1 MPAEFHESGIR
12 FQYPENWKLQRD
24 DIDSGWIVEL
34 QSPDTAFLMI
44 CLRADRPKREELLEE
59 SLSDLRDDYPEL
71 EADAVSD
78 TIAGFDA
85 LGHDV
90 SFFSS
95 DFTNSCV
102 MRSFQCKAG
111 TVLVLWQV
119 TDVDAERIE
128 LVFQA
133 IVASLQIER

>member
-1 MPAEFHESGIR
+1 MPAEFDESGIR

-24 DIDSGWIVEL
+24 DIDAGWIVEL

-44 CLRADRPKREELLEE
+44 CLRGDRPKREELLEQ

-71 EADAVSD
+71 EADPVSA
-78 TIAGFDA
+78 TIADFDA
-85 LGHDV
+85 LGYDV
-90 SFFSS
+90 SFLSF

-111 TVLVLWQV
+111 TMLVLWQV

-128 LVFQA
+128 PVFEA
-133 IVASLQIER
+133 IVASLRIER